1 MAVPKRKTS
10 KSRRDSRHSTRFIRP
25 QAITA
30 CDNCSKPLVPHCAC
44 DGCGFYK
51 GSKVL
56 RTKVERT
63 LKRGETKRAQQVQ
76 QNSTEPGNQARETE

>member
-10 KSRRDSRHSTRFIRP
+10 KARRDSRHSTRFIRP

-30 CDNCSKPLVPHCAC
+30 CDNCSKPIVPHCAC
-44 DGCGFYK
+44 EGCGFYK
-51 GSKVL
+51 GAKVL

-63 LKRGETKRAQQVQ
+63 LKRGESRRAQQTQ
-76 QNSTEPGNQARETE
+76 QGLAEPNNQTSNTQ